1 MTDERLEPTGE
12 PGYRI
17 EPEFEPHVDPNAPP
31 LRGHR
36 LVPYPDLAAA
46 LARTAALDAQY
57 RSLASEYNERV
68 IERDA
73 AEARVRE
80 LIAAG
85 DRLAQRSDHHPTC
98 WITVGGVRKG
108 SSDYRC
114 TCAHADLVAA
124 WERAKEGAGS

>member
-85 DRLAQRSDHHPTC
+85 DRLAEGYAAHDDDCPYPYKSVVTD
-98 WITVGGVRKG
+98 
-108 SSDYRC
+108 DDC
-114 TCAHADLVAA
+114 TCGLNAARDA
-124 WERAKEGAGS
+124 WERAKEKEQP